1 MVKIKLV
8 GCQFH
13 PASAK
18 CIKNEVVRVIRDP
31 DNKFDPEAIKVVNG
45 LGETIGF
52 VGTNKTVSRGNRKNG
67 CIDNHQLGNIM
78 GIEARGV
85 ITKFKEYFGFI
96 EVDL

>member
-13 PASAK
+13 PASEK
-18 CIKNEVVRVIRDP
+18 CIENEVVRVIRDP

-78 GIEARGV
+78 GVEARGV